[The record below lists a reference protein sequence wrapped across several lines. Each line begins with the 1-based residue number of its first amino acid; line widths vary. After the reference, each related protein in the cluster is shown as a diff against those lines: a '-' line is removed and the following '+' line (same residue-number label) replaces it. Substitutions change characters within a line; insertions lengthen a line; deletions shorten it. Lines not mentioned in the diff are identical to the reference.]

1 MGIESLQ
8 NAARAAGFAMAA
20 DEPLLE
26 AAHTETVEPWSPIA
40 ALPPAEQPIESAV
53 DKAQATFTE
62 WVKGVVGT
70 TGRRATA

>member
-20 DEPLLE
+20 DEPLVEIIPAEAVEQWRPE
-26 AAHTETVEPWSPIA
+26 AATLA
-40 ALPPAEQPIESAV
+40 AAQPIESAME
-53 DKAQATFTE
+53 KAQATFTG

-70 TGRRATA
+70 TGRRAPA